1 MSKFSNYDVWTK
13 LGTLLDLTKLSKVVW
28 TETNPDFFYNK
39 THNVSLYIGY
49 ENPVCILE
57 DEDVSEQGGDLVK
70 RLYAA
75 AIRSSVAHGK
85 SYDSSKF
92 INNTLIDGY
101 INPTKIW
108 W

>member
-13 LGTLLDLTKLSKVVW
+13 LGNLIDLTKLSAVVW
-28 TETNPDFFYNK
+28 TETDPNFFHNK

-49 ENPVCILE
+49 ENHVCILE
-57 DEDVSEQGGDLVK
+57 GEDVSEQGGDLVK

-92 INNTLIDGY
+92 ISHTLTDDY
-101 INPTKIW
+101 IKPKIW